1 MWIIFLWGWILGDVG
16 ITGNY
21 LLTDSVVYEILEP
34 LKGGI
39 FDTNRFRC
47 AVEEILELYG
57 ENGYPFAEIGL
68 EDIRVQ
74 ADTIF
79 MMLKIHEGGL
89 RYVRRVEVEGMKLP
103 RWKLCSGC
111 LLTGT
116 PFRLSGLR
124 KLQRRV
130 MRMGVATDMGVK
142 LIPIGGDSV
151 DVVLWVRPQHVRFY
165 GYVGG
170 WVDANVRLSSCNF
183 WGRAE
188 RIEIDGRKH
197 GEHGSLY
204 ILYREPILVREL
216 FMWQTTLSYRV
227 MEGFGEYSSGVG
239 VFYPLTTYEVGVEF
253 ERRVNLYPY
262 RNINYGG
269 MLSMRYRG
277 ERLVLMSRLGYC
289 GELYGYGELRWVSK
303 YVRAGV
309 AAGYT
314 DADVVYRYWEL
325 GGDNLRGFYKGEIK
339 VPKFVRIAVEPY
351 LHGLY
356 GLMDI
361 AYTGEL
367 VWSVGVGLEMQ
378 VGNTMVQV
386 SVAFPYMDV
395 HKGKL
400 HVEMKVEE

>member
-1 MWIIFLWGWILGDVG
+1 MWIILLWGWILGDVS
-16 ITGNY
+16 ITGNC
-21 LLTDSVVYEILEP
+21 LLTDSVVYEILNP
-34 LKGGI
+34 LRGEV

-47 AVEEILELYG
+47 AVEKILELYG
-57 ENGYPFAEIGL
+57 ENGYPFAEIGV
-68 EDIRVQ
+68 EDIRVE

-79 MMLKIHEGGL
+79 MVLRIREGGL
-89 RYVRRVEVEGMKLP
+89 RYVRRVELEGMKLP

-111 LLTGT
+111 LRSGAR
-116 PFRLSGLR
+116 FRLSGLR

-130 MRMGVATDMGVK
+130 MRMGVATDMEVK

-170 WVDANVRLSSCNF
+170 WVDANVRLNSCNF

-188 RIEIDGRKH
+188 RIEIDGRKR

-216 FMWQTTLSYRV
+216 FMWQATLSYRV
-227 MEGFGEYSSGVG
+227 MEGFGEYSLGVG
-239 VFYPLTTYEVGVEF
+239 VFYPFTTYEVGVEF

-262 RNINYGG
+262 RDVNYGG
-269 MLSMRYRG
+269 MLNMTYRG
-277 ERLVLMSRLGYC
+277 EKFSLMGKFGHC

-303 YVRAGV
+303 YMRVRVAG
-309 AAGYT
+309 GYT
-314 DADVVYRYWEL
+314 DADMVYRYWEL

-339 VPKFVRIAVEPY
+339 VPKFVRVAVEPH
-351 LHGLY
+351 LDGMY

-378 VGNTMVQV
+378 AGKTGVQV

-400 HVEMKVEE
+400 HVEMRLEG